1 MNPSQGTGISRFGGF
16 IVKRYL
22 VCTAITVS
30 LLFVGA
36 TRNLIAQTS
45 FGRVSGTVTDP
56 TGAAIPGAKVTFT
69 NTDTQSSRS
78 VITDANGQYV
88 ITNLAI
94 GPYTATADQKG
105 FQSQQQ
111 TGISMVADGRLTVD
125 FRLQVG
131 NVSETVEV
139 VAQGGVETLN
149 TTSGELAH
157 VIDTTQVENLA
168 LNGGNYVQLMTLVP
182 GVVVT
187 NPDQFSVTTSLS
199 ATNQTVNGN
208 RSDSQNLTVD
218 GAFNLVAGSNGSLM
232 NNINSNFIQEVK
244 IQTSNA
250 NAEIGRTAGVSYNV
264 VTKNGTNQFHGSAFE
279 TFRNDHLDARNYFSV
294 TKTKLRYNDFGYTI
308 GGPIKKDKL
317 FFFWGQD
324 FKRLRQ
330 TANPSRVTMP
340 GTALL
345 AGNFAGQAQ
354 LFYPGTKNP
363 IPNNDISSM
372 ITPEGRAI
380 ANVYRKQESLASF
393 FNDAPGSNNAILQ
406 PDNPLNYRQHLIRID
421 YHINDQHSLYGRW
434 VSDRNS
440 LVDPYG
446 TFSGSNLPTTPT
458 LRSRPGESFLLA
470 ETWLVK
476 PNVVNEY
483 RMNASWAS
491 QNIPPYGDTWERST
505 YGFAFPYVFPDG
517 TGNYRQNGIPDVS
530 ISGYSNF
537 KGPSFALHSPSTD
550 IQVAD
555 SISWIHSGHVVK
567 AGVAIIRDRVD
578 QNGRSAYT
586 GSVTF
591 NSSGNSNTTG
601 NALADALL
609 GNFRTYTEASA
620 DPMGF
625 FRFWQ
630 PGAFIQDSWKATRRL
645 SLEFG
650 FRWEWLQPWYTDA
663 NNMANFVPALFNP
676 AQAVTINSAGRVV
689 PGSGNLYNGLIRAG
703 NGVPADELGRVPG
716 STSTFFQQIPAGAP
730 RGFFQPQNTWSPRFG
745 FAFQAAEKTV
755 LRGGFGIFYNRPQG
769 NMIFSQLN
777 VPPILR
783 LSQFENGNLANPA
796 GAAGVLAPNGNLTA
810 IDPNVTNGYSQQFS
824 FGVQRELPRRMLAEV
839 SYVGN
844 LGRHLLRQPNI
855 NQIPFALNV
864 ANASL
869 PTSQQLPSAALYP
882 YAGYTNINQ
891 YRSDSTSNYHALQA
905 RLVRRTGF
913 AVFTMG
919 YTWSKALGDS
929 SGQSD
934 NPENYLNRHFNYGP
948 LSFDR
953 RHAFV
958 GTFVWYL
965 PKLRNWNVVAR
976 NALGSW
982 QLSGIIRLQTGQYYT
997 ITGNTSIGTRRADY
1011 VGGPVLVPSDQR
1023 NINAWINK
1031 AAFAPA
1037 AADRFGNSGAGLV
1050 PGPGL
1055 QSYDLSVAKN
1065 FRLRERFN
1073 LKFQTDFFNAF
1084 NVANFTGM
1092 DTNVSDKA
1100 FGTLSSA
1107 YPPRNLQFQLKLSF

>member
-1 MNPSQGTGISRFGGF
+1 MRFMRGVF
-16 IVKRYL
+16 
-22 VCTAITVS
+22 
-30 LLFVGA
+30 LFAVFA
-36 TRNLIAQTS
+36 AAASAQTS
-45 FGRVSGTVTDP
+45 FGRVSGTVMDP
-56 TGAAIPGAKVTFT
+56 SGAAIPGAKVTFT

-78 VITDANGQYV
+78 VLTGADGQYV
-88 ITNLAI
+88 ITNVPI
-94 GPYTATADQKG
+94 GPYTGQADQKG
-105 FQSQQQ
+105 FQPQQK
-111 TGISMVADGRLTVD
+111 TGISMIADGRLTVD
-125 FRLQVG
+125 FQLQVG
-131 NVSETVEV
+131 DVSQTVEV

-149 TTSGELAH
+149 TTSGELSH
-157 VIDTTQVENLA
+157 VIDSKQVDNLA

-232 NNINSNFIQEVK
+232 NNVNSNFIQEVK

-264 VTKNGTNQFHGSAFE
+264 VTKNGTNGFHGSAFE
-279 TFRNDHLDARNYFSV
+279 TFRNDALDARNYFSV
-294 TKTKLRYNDFGYTI
+294 QKTKLRYNDFGYTI

-340 GTALL
+340 ATALL
-345 AGNFAGQAQ
+345 AGNFAGQSQ
-354 LFYPGTKNP
+354 LFFPGTKNP
-363 IPNNDISSM
+363 IPNNDISSL

-380 ANVYRKQESLASF
+380 ANVYRRMEQDASF
-393 FNDAPGSNNAILQ
+393 FSDAPGSNNAILQ

-421 YHINDQHSLYGRW
+421 YHINDKHSLYGRW

-458 LRSRPGESFLLA
+458 LRGRPGESFLAA
-470 ETWLVK
+470 ETWMVA
-476 PNVVNEY
+476 PNVVNEF
-483 RMNASWAS
+483 RANASWAS

-505 YGFAFPYVFPDG
+505 YGFTFPYVFPDG
-517 TGNYRQNGIPDVS
+517 TGNYRANGIPDVS
-530 ISGYSNF
+530 VSGYSNF

-555 SISWIHSGHVVK
+555 AVSWIHGNHVMK
-567 AGVAIIRDRVD
+567 AGVSIIRDRVD
-578 QNGRSAYT
+578 QNGRPADT
-586 GSVTF
+586 GSLTF
-591 NSSGNSNTTG
+591 NASGNSNTTG

-609 GNFRTYTEASA
+609 GNFRTYQEASA

-630 PGAFIQDSWKATRRL
+630 PGAFVQDSWKATRRL

-650 FRWEWLQPWYTDA
+650 LRWEWLQPWYTDA
-663 NNMANFVPALFNP
+663 NNMANFVPALYDP

-703 NGVPADELGRVPG
+703 DGIPADQIGRVPNA
-716 STSTFFQQIPAGAP
+716 SSPLFQQIPAGAP
-730 RGFFQPQNTWSPRFG
+730 RGFFQPQHVFSPRFG
-745 FAFQAAEKTV
+745 FAYELAPKTV
-755 LRGGFGIFYNRPQG
+755 LRGGYGIFYARPQG
-769 NMIFSQLN
+769 NMIFSQVN
-777 VPPILR
+777 VPPILQVA
-783 LSQFENGNLANPA
+783 QFENGNLENPG
-796 GAAGVLAPNGNLTA
+796 GAAGVLAPNGNITA
-810 IDPNVTNGYSQQFS
+810 IDPNVVNGYNEQFS
-824 FGVQRELPRRMLAEV
+824 FGVQRELPRGMLAEV

-855 NQIPFALNV
+855 NQIPFDLNV
-864 ANASL
+864 ANAAL
-869 PTSQQLPSAALYP
+869 PTAQQLPSTALYP
-882 YAGYTNINQ
+882 YKGFTNITQ

-905 RLVRRTGF
+905 RLVKRAGNKL
-913 AVFTMG
+913 FTLG

-929 SGQSD
+929 SGQGD
-934 NPENYLNRHFNYGP
+934 NPENYLDRHFNYGP

-953 RHAFV
+953 RHAFIA
-958 GTFVWYL
+958 TYVWYL
-965 PKLRNWNVVAR
+965 PKLQKLDPVLRTAF
-976 NALGSW
+976 GGW
-982 QLSGIIRLQTGQYYT
+982 QLNGIIRLQTGPYYT
-997 ITGNTSIGTRRADY
+997 ISGNTSIGGRRADY
-1011 VGGPVLVPSDQR
+1011 VGGPVLVDSASR
-1023 NINAWINK
+1023 TINNWINV
-1031 AAFAPA
+1031 AAFTPAPNN
-1037 AADRFGNSGAGLV
+1037 RFGDAGVGLV
-1050 PGPGL
+1050 EGPGL

-1065 FRLRERFN
+1065 FRPHEGFN

-1107 YPPRNLQFQLKLSF
+1107 YPPRNMQMQLKLTF